1 MATPSPVTPGSTS
14 LFPELVAAV
23 KASRRAAL
31 AAKGLQTSLLQ
42 RAKDAGAIAKTDSSP
57 VTVADF
63 SVQVHA
69 WMCFVRGA
77 RHVEGT
83 R

>member
-1 MATPSPVTPGSTS
+1 MAAAPTASSP

-23 KASRRAAL
+23 RASRRAAL
-31 AAKGLQTSLLQ
+31 AAKGLQKSLLE

-63 SVQVHA
+63 SVQVRA
-69 WMCFVRGA
+69 CLPRA
-77 RHVEGT
+77 CL
-83 R
+83 